1 MVPDTL
7 PSGASML
14 KRATRVTP
22 TLLRNLQPLRHEQVR
37 TTVVV
42 KRVHTPHL
50 SKIWA
55 KTPRTLRSRHYIYE
69 YDEITEVKKKEPL
82 DVILMD
88 VVEGLGNKWDIV
100 SVTPVY
106 GLTQLIVPGL
116 AIYATP
122 DNLALREKMKQ
133 DKTDLGP
140 VYSSRFAP
148 KTMRLLKALVVKL
161 PMNKEVGW
169 TVEPWHL
176 RMALRQ
182 AGVVVPEDSIELPET
197 PISGPDV
204 GKENKVFAATI
215 LINKADRVP
224 VLFRIQHVSRKLLDE
239 VVSEVPYDKLPVEA
253 LLPDQRDLL
262 RELAPDKVVDTA
274 GS

>member
-1 MVPDTL
+1 
-7 PSGASML
+7 ML
-14 KRATRVTP
+14 KRATQVTP

-69 YDEITEVKKKEPL
+69 YDEVTEVKKKEPL

-133 DKTDLGP
+133 
-140 VYSSRFAP
+140 
-148 KTMRLLKALVVKL
+148 
-161 PMNKEVGW
+161 
-169 TVEPWHL
+169 
-176 RMALRQ
+176 
-182 AGVVVPEDSIELPET
+182 
-197 PISGPDV
+197 
-204 GKENKVFAATI
+204 
-215 LINKADRVP
+215 INKADRVP
-224 VLFRIQHVSRKLLDE
+224 VLFRIQHVSRKLSDE

-253 LLPDQRDLL
+253 LLPEQRDLL